1 MEPLTKGAEIWK
13 ADAEKRWAD
22 NVLLELR
29 LARELEKQRQ
39 GQFKVFGLLLGD
51 YAPCV
56 EKGEDGK
63 PTKPITVTKKHI
75 KETNDRFGTFNFGKC
90 GPGAYP
96 DEELKKVE
104 GRSSKRR
111 WARMDSHTEHAFTR
125 PLHAFTGGGAAQG

>member
-1 MEPLTKGAEIWK
+1 MQVLLISTKAMEPLTTGAEIWK

-63 PTKPITVTKKHI
+63 PTKPITLTKNCLLY
-75 KETNDRFGTFNFGKC
+75 TSPSPRDLSTSRM
-90 GPGAYP
+90 P
-96 DEELKKVE
+96 
-104 GRSSKRR
+104 SS
-111 WARMDSHTEHAFTR
+111 A
-125 PLHAFTGGGAAQG
+125 